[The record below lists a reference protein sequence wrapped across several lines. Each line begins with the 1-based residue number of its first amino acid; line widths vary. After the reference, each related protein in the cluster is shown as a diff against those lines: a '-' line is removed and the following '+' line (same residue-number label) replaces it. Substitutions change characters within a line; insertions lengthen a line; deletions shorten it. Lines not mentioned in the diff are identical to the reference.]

1 MHELG
6 VCQSLL
12 KQVQAI
18 ARRHGGAVQRV
29 VLRVGPLSG
38 VEPALLTRAYAAAA
52 ASTDVAGSELLIET
66 PPLRVRCQSCGA
78 ETAAS
83 LERLTCAT
91 CGDWHT
97 DLLSG
102 DELLLL
108 RVELEE
114 AGHV

>member
-18 ARRHGGAVQRV
+18 AGRHGAPVRRV

-38 VEPALLTRAYAAAA
+38 VDPALLTRAYAAAA
-52 ASTDVAGSELLIET
+52 VATDAEGSELLIET
-66 PPLRVRCQSCGA
+66 PPLRVRCRRCGIESA
-78 ETAAS
+78 GS
-83 LERLTCAT
+83 LDRLTCAA

-102 DELLLL
+102 NELLLL

-114 AGHV
+114 TTDV